1 MTNNAKQHIF
11 FVDDEP
17 KIREVVSETI
27 EQLGVKV
34 SCFASAADC
43 LEQLGFQRCDL
54 LITDVKMPEMDGM
67 ELLAKAKR
75 LAPWMPILVIT
86 GYGDIPMAVT
96 AIKAG
101 AVDFIEKPLDKKS
114 FLWKLKSILQ
124 QSTFDDSYRGK
135 PLTESEM
142 IVLKLVITGKS
153 NKEIAYLLHRSVRTI
168 EVHRSH
174 LMRKLDVDN
183 VIDLVKRVAMMGL
196 VELSAKQKRDNA
208 NQDAEKHQ

>member
-1 MTNNAKQHIF
+1 MPNNAKQHIF

-43 LEQLGFQRCDL
+43 LEQLVFQRCDL

-75 LAPWMPILVIT
+75 RAPWLPILVIT

-114 FLWKLKSILQ
+114 FLWKVKSILQ

-153 NKEIAYLLHRSVRTI
+153 NKKIAYLLHRSVRTI

-196 VELSAKQKRDNA
+196 VELPAKQKRDNA

>member
-1 MTNNAKQHIF
+1 MTRSKHIF

-17 KIREVVSETI
+17 KVREVVGETL
-27 EQLGVKV
+27 EELGSKV
-34 SCFASAADC
+34 SCFACAADC
-43 LEQLGFQRCDL
+43 LEHLGFQRCDL
-54 LITDVKMPEMDGM
+54 LITDVKMQEMDRM

-96 AIKAG
+96 AIRAG

-114 FLWKLKSILQ
+114 FLWKVKTILQ
-124 QSTFDDSYRGK
+124 QSTFDDSYIGK
-135 PLTESEM
+135 PLTESE
-142 IVLKLVITGKS
+142 IVILKLVIAGKS

-183 VIDLVKRVAMMGL
+183 VVDLVKRAAMMGL
-196 VELSAKQKRDNA
+196 VELPAKQKRDNA

>member
-1 MTNNAKQHIF
+1 VRQ
-11 FVDDEP
+11 
-17 KIREVVSETI
+17 VVGETL
-27 EQLGVKV
+27 EDLGSKV
-34 SCFASAADC
+34 SCFASAVDC
-43 LEQLGFQRCDL
+43 LEQLGSQRCDL

-114 FLWKLKSILQ
+114 FLWKVKSILQ
-124 QSTFDDSYRGK
+124 KSTFDDFYTGK

-142 IVLKLVITGKS
+142 KVLKLIIDGKS
-153 NKEIAYLLHRSVRTI
+153 NKEIANLLHRSVRTI
-168 EVHRSH
+168 EVHRGH
-174 LMRKLDVDN
+174 LMRKLDVAN
-183 VIDLVKRVAMMGL
+183 VVDLVKRAAMMGL
-196 VELSAKQKRDNA
+196 VDLPAK
-208 NQDAEKHQ
+208 

>member
-1 MTNNAKQHIF
+1 
-11 FVDDEP
+11 
-17 KIREVVSETI
+17 
-27 EQLGVKV
+27 
-34 SCFASAADC
+34 
-43 LEQLGFQRCDL
+43 
-54 LITDVKMPEMDGM
+54 MPEMDGI

-86 GYGDIPMAVT
+86 GYGDIPTAVT

-101 AVDFIEKPLDKKS
+101 AVDFIEKPLDRKS
-114 FLWKLKSILQ
+114 FLWKVKSILQ
-124 QSTFDDSYRGK
+124 QNTFDDSYKGK

-174 LMRKLDVDN
+174 LMRKLDVDSVVN
-183 VIDLVKRVAMMGL
+183 LVKRAAMMGL
-196 VELSAKQKRDNA
+196 VELPEKQKRDNA
-208 NQDAEKHQ
+208 NQDTEKHQ

>member
-1 MTNNAKQHIF
+1 MTRSKHIF

-17 KIREVVSETI
+17 KVREVVGKTLE
-27 EQLGVKV
+27 ELGSKV
-34 SCFASAADC
+34 SCFACAADC
-43 LEQLGFQRCDL
+43 LEQLGYQRCDL

-101 AVDFIEKPLDKKS
+101 AVDFIEKPLDRKS
-114 FLWKLKSILQ
+114 FLWKVKTILQ

-135 PLTESEM
+135 PLTESE
-142 IVLKLVITGKS
+142 IVILKLVIDGKS
-153 NKEIAYLLHRSVRTI
+153 NKEIAHLLHRSVRTI
-168 EVHRSH
+168 EVHRGH

-183 VIDLVKRVAMMGL
+183 VVDLVKRAAMMGL
-196 VELSAKQKRDNA
+196 VELPAK
-208 NQDAEKHQ
+208 